1 MLFVSICGLLSEAE
15 EEQWIW
21 GRWIK
26 KLSGQVTRPL
36 GKHVSQGEDSMCH
49 PKPRAGS
56 LSFLPRLYQMFFLLG
71 VGALKTYN
79 LARYGIIVFIYF
91 FIVKWAKPPLHL
103 LFLSDDQSSI
113 SLWLIPSNGNH
124 SSLFT
129 TERLQARNR
138 WDEAHSS
145 SAEIWTYSP
154 QRTGKGRMTLCWC
167 AENSSVKCVIV
178 LYPDHLLQVS

>member
-79 LARYGIIVFIYF
+79 LARYGIIVFNLLLHCQMSQTSSPPSLPFRWPVIYLSLTHSL
-91 FIVKWAKPPLHL
+91 KWESL
-103 LFLSDDQSSI
+103 LLIHHREITGPEQMRWSAQQQCWDMDLQSTADREGEDD
-113 SLWLIPSNGNH
+113 
-124 SSLFT
+124 
-129 TERLQARNR
+129 
-138 WDEAHSS
+138 
-145 SAEIWTYSP
+145 
-154 QRTGKGRMTLCWC
+154 
-167 AENSSVKCVIV
+167 IV
-178 LYPDHLLQVS
+178 LMCRKFQR